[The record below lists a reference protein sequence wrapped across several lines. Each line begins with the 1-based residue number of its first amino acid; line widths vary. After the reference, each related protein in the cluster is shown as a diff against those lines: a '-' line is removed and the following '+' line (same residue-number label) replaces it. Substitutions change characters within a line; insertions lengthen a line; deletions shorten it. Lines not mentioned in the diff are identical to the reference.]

1 MNVEAPFAVGTKVKA
16 TRMGQDSF
24 YKQVI
29 GTVKYVRNGF
39 VGIDAT
45 LVMSRWSKTFEPH
58 PTSCAT
64 SARIEDVV
72 VV

>member
-1 MNVEAPFAVGTKVKA
+1 MNTETSIEVGAKVKA
-16 TRMGQDSF
+16 IRMSQDSF

-45 LVMSRWSKTFEPH
+45 LVMSRWDNKFEPH

-64 SARIEDVV
+64 SAKIQDVV
-72 VV
+72 LL